1 MLQVP
6 CQPMRSSHRLG
17 AAILAVTLTAA
28 ACTSSR
34 SSEVPTTTSV
44 PITTATPTTTP
55 PPPTTT
61 TTTAIEAPLVAV
73 RVIGGMPAELAS
85 AVGAFLSV
93 VQDPRHDPGSLDADL
108 VEHHADVAGML
119 AEEYTGSAH
128 TQELATGGAVGVV
141 RLDDNDTVV
150 LADDGDGWRVVG
162 AHLGSVGA
170 VPWFGRSPLRILI
183 LGSDARPGGDPAVH
197 RMDSIHVLTS
207 VPALGMGTILG
218 WPRDTWVDTPY
229 GEMRL
234 NALTTSGR
242 GPDAIFTLFT
252 ETWKIPVEG
261 YILTAFSGFEKLIG
275 AAVGRLLITLPT
287 GVPKQEWWPGFSAGE
302 QRLTPTRTLDFSRT
316 RKQLSGGDFTRSWH
330 QGLVMLAVLTMLQQ
344 GSVEDAPVLLG
355 ELVKYTRTNLT
366 PTDLIQL
373 GAAAFYMDVGDITN
387 EVLPGSLGRAGG
399 GASVVFLDPEA
410 EDIIR
415 DVMEDGIR
423 EQN

>member
-1 MLQVP
+1 M
-6 CQPMRSSHRLG
+6 
-17 AAILAVTLTAA
+17 
-28 ACTSSR
+28 
-34 SSEVPTTTSV
+34 
-44 PITTATPTTTP
+44 
-55 PPPTTT
+55 
-61 TTTAIEAPLVAV
+61 
-73 RVIGGMPAELAS
+73 
-85 AVGAFLSV
+85 
-93 VQDPRHDPGSLDADL
+93 QDPRNNPGSVDPDL
-108 VEHHADVAGML
+108 VAHHGDVAGML
-119 AEEYTGSAH
+119 ADDYKGKAH

-141 RLDDNDTVV
+141 RLDDNDIVL

-229 GEMRL
+229 GEMRV

-242 GPDAIFTLFT
+242 GPDAIFNLFT

-355 ELVKYTRTNLT
+355 ELVKYTVTNLT